1 MYGIIS
7 AILISSCTPERSF
20 SALKRVK
27 TRLRSTMVQER
38 QKGLLLLSVERKT
51 LLTLMNNRF
60 IILSPL
66 KCVIVVPMYW
76 LDRST

>member
-7 AILISSCTPERSF
+7 AIPISSCTAERSF

-38 QKGLLLLSVERKT
+38 LEGLLLLSVERKT
-51 LLTLMNNRF
+51 LLTLTKEF

-66 KCVIVVPMYW
+66 NCVIVVPMFW